1 MEQDTRILIEKINA
15 LILLRDLRTYCL
27 EQRDSLKIKDIS
39 EYDYCTIQGKLE
51 AINDFINKINQKIKE
66 YE

>member
-15 LILLRDLRTYCL
+15 LILLRDLRTYCV
-27 EQRDSLKIKDIS
+27 EQRDNLKTKGVS

-51 AINDFINKINQKIKE
+51 AINDFISKIDQKIKE
-66 YE
+66 NE